1 MSGPKDTAAL
11 KATFSTNLNRYIKN
25 ADMNTADLAAALSV
39 PFSTVA
45 DWVHGRKY
53 PRMDKVQAIAD
64 YFGVLKSDLTE
75 DRDLPAPRRERQIS
89 DDDIR
94 AAFFGGAD
102 DLTKEEMDA
111 MWDDAKDYVQY
122 KLEQR
127 RRKKNGETD

>member
-1 MSGPKDTAAL
+1 MNVQDKLIALRKEHNLTQKELGEIAGVSGAAVSAWELGDRSPKIEPL
-11 KATFSTNLNRYIKN
+11 KNICAHFCLDIHSLI
-25 ADMNTADLAAALSV
+25 DES
-39 PFSTVA
+39 
-45 DWVHGRKY
+45 
-53 PRMDKVQAIAD
+53 
-64 YFGVLKSDLTE
+64 SDF
-75 DRDLPAPRRERQIS
+75 DDVKAPAPRGERQVS

-127 RRKKNGETD
+127 RRKKNGGTD